1 MCTSCV
7 CQFSFQDGEKQ
18 THLAAKENGKLI
30 ICLIGILGYSER
42 GCLVELV
49 KTVRFLHVLAE
60 NTTTFSMLIST
71 PVSNE
76 VFLHEFTKVGVA
88 FGVKAGASHGGN
100 DEAKE
105 DSELHDGV
113 VEKPC
118 GEFFDWVAEYGA
130 GQRSSPFSFFLLF
143 PSFPFSFFSS

>member
-1 MCTSCV
+1 MRVSI
-7 CQFSFQDGEKQ
+7 FFLKIERNR

-30 ICLIGILGYSER
+30 ICLIRKLGYSER

-49 KTVRFLHVLAE
+49 KTVSFLHVLAE
-60 NTTTFSMLIST
+60 NTTTFTMLLST

-76 VFLHEFTKVGVA
+76 VFLHEFSKVGVA

-113 VEKPC
+113 VEKL
-118 GEFFDWVAEYGA
+118 GAVYFDWISGW
-130 GQRSSPFSFFLLF
+130 GKWSGPT
-143 PSFPFSFFSS
+143 FPFSCFCSPGT